1 MGIRDSFYRDR
12 ETLERSAGTELFGKI
27 YNLCKWR
34 IMGNTLRFVSHAV
47 PVGQLM
53 VFLRS
58 SPAGRSL
65 PLSMV
70 REIFLLVVCKTVSCG
85 RAWNGGYPLGAIMTQ
100 LMDMVVVVVVGRV
113 DVDQDRGLRGHWLES

>member
-1 MGIRDSFYRDR
+1 
-12 ETLERSAGTELFGKI
+12 
-27 YNLCKWR
+27 
-34 IMGNTLRFVSHAV
+34 MGNTLRFVSHAV